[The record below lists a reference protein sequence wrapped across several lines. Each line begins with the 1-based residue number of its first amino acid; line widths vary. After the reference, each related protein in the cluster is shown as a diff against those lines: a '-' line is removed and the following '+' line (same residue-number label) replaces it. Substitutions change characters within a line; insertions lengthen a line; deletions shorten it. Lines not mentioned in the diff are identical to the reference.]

1 MTGTPEPI
9 ERYLNQKGYKVFDK
23 RDECI
28 HVLPKVIRVV
38 NKDFAFECIS
48 KMPDGEKTVYY
59 STSATRIVSGDKS
72 LVKRLS
78 EINITSDEIGIC
90 VSEQSAKRLRKK
102 YKGLREK
109 CAQTKEAILKKRML
123 PEECR
128 ILLTTSCLKEGV
140 NIENDNIKIVFC
152 ESHILSDIQQFA
164 GRIRNGLDVLYI
176 ISDAKQ
182 HEVKDD
188 ELHHHYLELHYAI
201 AVGKAAANKY
211 LENAIKNPNSG
222 LFMERDFFDRG
233 DIDAYDLYQGEYSL
247 AAIGGSL
254 MPIYIKMV
262 ESANPYL
269 KFNHVTGHFDVFA
282 NKYIEQ
288 RRVNQILSD
297 CKWLND
303 ISEFSK
309 NNGIEYL
316 ERFMQDGVSEDEII
330 EYCEANLNTILVD
343 EVKEH
348 VLENLRYMMLLEP
361 NAAIKTI
368 NKNFD
373 VYRIPYQVDTVYTSR
388 EGKNKR
394 GVKIIEK

>member
-1 MTGTPEPI
+1 
-9 ERYLNQKGYKVFDK
+9 
-23 RDECI
+23 
-28 HVLPKVIRVV
+28 
-38 NKDFAFECIS
+38 
-48 KMPDGEKTVYY
+48 
-59 STSATRIVSGDKS
+59 
-72 LVKRLS
+72 
-78 EINITSDEIGIC
+78 
-90 VSEQSAKRLRKK
+90 
-102 YKGLREK
+102 
-109 CAQTKEAILKKRML
+109 
-123 PEECR
+123 
-128 ILLTTSCLKEGV
+128 
-140 NIENDNIKIVFC
+140 
-152 ESHILSDIQQFA
+152 
-164 GRIRNGLDVLYI
+164 
-176 ISDAKQ
+176 
-182 HEVKDD
+182 
-188 ELHHHYLELHYAI
+188 
-201 AVGKAAANKY
+201 
-211 LENAIKNPNSG
+211 
-222 LFMERDFFDRG
+222 
-233 DIDAYDLYQGEYSL
+233 
-247 AAIGGSL
+247 
-254 MPIYIKMV
+254 MV